1 MAQKLLSFFL
11 SLFLLLSSGGSPSET
26 PAPPSAEGG
35 IPALHVAGTT
45 LADPQ
50 GNTVRL
56 RGVSTHGLAW
66 FPDYVNK
73 EAFRTLKED
82 WGVNAVRLALYT
94 AEYGGYCSGGDRE
107 TLKKLVDD
115 GVAYATD
122 LGLYA
127 IIDWHI
133 LSDGDPRTYQDEA
146 VRFFDEMSRK
156 YADHTNVLYEICNEP
171 QNSPWQTVIKPYAE
185 TVLAAIRAND
195 PDGVVIVGTNTWSQD
210 VEEVAGSRLDDE
222 NVVYAFH
229 FYAATHKESYRQKV
243 KNAVAAGVPVFV
255 SECGLC
261 DASGNGGVD
270 EASAREWFNLL
281 KEEDLSF
288 MAWSLCNKNE
298 TSALIKPDC
307 AKLSGWTQEDLS
319 QSGKLFR
326 DAILEK

>member
-1 MAQKLLSFFL
+1 MTQKLISFFL
-11 SLFLLLSSGGSPSET
+11 SLFFLLSSPA
-26 PAPPSAEGG
+26 APPSTPAAEPG
-35 IPALHVAGTT
+35 IAPLHVEGTV

-66 FPDYVNK
+66 FPDYVSE

-82 WGVNAVRLALYT
+82 WGANAVRLALYT
-94 AEYGGYCSGGDRE
+94 EEYGGYCSGGDRE
-107 TLKKLVDD
+107 KLKELVDN
-115 GVAYATD
+115 GVTYATD
-122 LGLYA
+122 LGLYV

-133 LSDGDPRTYQDEA
+133 LSDGDPRIHQDEA

-185 TVLAAIRAND
+185 TVLATIRAND
-195 PDGVVIVGTNTWSQD
+195 PNAVVIVGTNTWSQD
-210 VEEVAGSRLDDE
+210 VEEVAAGRLDDE

-270 EASAREWFNLL
+270 ENSASQWFDLL
-281 KEEDLSF
+281 KEENISF

-298 TSALIKPDC
+298 TAALLKPDC
-307 AKLSGWTQEDLS
+307 TKLSGWTAEELS
-319 QSGKLFR
+319 QSGTLFR
-326 DAILEK
+326 AAIRDE

>member
-1 MAQKLLSFFL
+1 MTQKLISFFL
-11 SLFLLLSSGGSPSET
+11 SLFFLLSSPA
-26 PAPPSAEGG
+26 APPSTPAAEPG
-35 IPALHVAGTT
+35 IAPLHVEGTV

-66 FPDYVNK
+66 FPDYVSE

-82 WGVNAVRLALYT
+82 WGANAVRLALYT
-94 AEYGGYCSGGDRE
+94 EEYGGYCSGGDRE
-107 TLKKLVDD
+107 KLKELVDN
-115 GVAYATD
+115 GVTYATD
-122 LGLYA
+122 LGLYV

-133 LSDGDPRTYQDEA
+133 LSDGDPRIHQDEA

-210 VEEVAGSRLDDE
+210 VEEVAASRLDDE

-270 EASAREWFNLL
+270 ENSASQWFALL
-281 KEEDLSF
+281 KEENISF

-298 TSALIKPDC
+298 TAALIKPDC
-307 AKLSGWTQEDLS
+307 AKLSGWTAEELS
-319 QSGKLFR
+319 QSGRLFR
-326 DAILEK
+326 AAIQAEP

>member
-1 MAQKLLSFFL
+1 MTQKLISFFL
-11 SLFLLLSSGGSPSET
+11 SLFFLLSSPA
-26 PAPPSAEGG
+26 APPSTPAAEPG
-35 IPALHVAGTT
+35 IAPLHVEGTV

-66 FPDYVNK
+66 FPDYVSE

-82 WGVNAVRLALYT
+82 WGANAVRLALYT
-94 AEYGGYCSGGDRE
+94 EEYGGYCSGGDRE
-107 TLKKLVDD
+107 KLKELVDN
-115 GVAYATD
+115 GVTYATD
-122 LGLYA
+122 LGLYV

-133 LSDGDPRTYQDEA
+133 LSDGDPRIHQDEA

-185 TVLAAIRAND
+185 TGLATIRAND
-195 PDGVVIVGTNTWSQD
+195 PNAVVIVGTNTWSQD
-210 VEEVAGSRLDDE
+210 VEEVAAGRLDDE

-270 EASAREWFNLL
+270 ENSASQWFDLL
-281 KEEDLSF
+281 KEENISF

-298 TSALIKPDC
+298 TAALLKPDC
-307 AKLSGWTQEDLS
+307 TKLSGWTAEELS
-319 QSGKLFR
+319 QSGTLFR
-326 DAILEK
+326 AAIRDE

>member
-1 MAQKLLSFFL
+1 MTQKLISFFL
-11 SLFLLLSSGGSPSET
+11 SLFFLLSSPA
-26 PAPPSAEGG
+26 PAAPPSTPAAEPG
-35 IPALHVAGTT
+35 IAPLRVAGTV

-66 FPDYVNK
+66 FPDYVSE

-82 WGVNAVRLALYT
+82 WGANAVRLALYT
-94 AEYGGYCSGGDRE
+94 EEYGGYCSGGDRE
-107 TLKKLVDD
+107 KLKELVDN
-115 GVAYATD
+115 GVTYATD
-122 LGLYA
+122 LGLYV

-133 LSDGDPRTYQDEA
+133 LSDGDPRIHQDEA

-185 TVLAAIRAND
+185 TVLATIRAND
-195 PDGVVIVGTNTWSQD
+195 PNAVVIVGTNTWSQD
-210 VEEVAGSRLDDE
+210 VEEVAAGRLDDE

-270 EASAREWFNLL
+270 ENSASQWFDLL
-281 KEEDLSF
+281 KEENISF
-288 MAWSLCNKNE
+288 IAWSLCNKNE
-298 TSALIKPDC
+298 TAALIKPDC
-307 AKLSGWTQEDLS
+307 TKLSGWTAEELS
-319 QSGKLFR
+319 QSGTLFR
-326 DAILEK
+326 AAIQEKP

>member
-1 MAQKLLSFFL
+1 MTQKLISFFL
-11 SLFLLLSSGGSPSET
+11 SLFFLLSSPA
-26 PAPPSAEGG
+26 PAAPPSTPAAEPG
-35 IPALHVAGTT
+35 IAPLHVEGTF

-66 FPDYVNK
+66 FPDYVSE

-82 WGVNAVRLALYT
+82 WGANAVRLALYT
-94 AEYGGYCSGGDRE
+94 EEYGGYCSGGDRE
-107 TLKKLVDD
+107 KLKELVDN
-115 GVAYATD
+115 GVTYATD
-122 LGLYA
+122 LGLYV

-133 LSDGDPRTYQDEA
+133 LSDGDPRIHQDEA

-195 PDGVVIVGTNTWSQD
+195 PNAVVIVGTNTWSQD
-210 VEEVAGSRLDDE
+210 VEEVATGRLDDE

-270 EASAREWFNLL
+270 ENSASQWFDLL
-281 KEEDLSF
+281 KEENISF
-288 MAWSLCNKNE
+288 IAWSLCNKNE
-298 TSALIKPDC
+298 TAALIKPDC
-307 AKLSGWTQEDLS
+307 TKLSGWTAEELS
-319 QSGKLFR
+319 QSGTLFR
-326 DAILEK
+326 AAIQEKP

>member
-1 MAQKLLSFFL
+1 MTQKLISFFL
-11 SLFLLLSSGGSPSET
+11 SLFFLLSSPA
-26 PAPPSAEGG
+26 PAAPPSTPAAEPG
-35 IPALHVAGTT
+35 IAPLHVAGTV

-66 FPDYVNK
+66 FPDYVSE

-82 WGVNAVRLALYT
+82 WGANAVRFALYT
-94 AEYGGYCSGGDRE
+94 EEYGGYCSGGDRE
-107 TLKKLVDD
+107 KLKELVDN
-115 GVAYATD
+115 GVTYATD
-122 LGLYA
+122 LGLYV

-133 LSDGDPRTYQDEA
+133 LSDGDPRIHQDEA
-146 VRFFDEMSRK
+146 VRFFEEMSRK

-185 TVLAAIRAND
+185 TVLATIRAND
-195 PDGVVIVGTNTWSQD
+195 PNAVVIVGTNTWSQD
-210 VEEVAGSRLDDE
+210 VEEVAAGRLDDE

-270 EASAREWFNLL
+270 ENSASQWFDLL
-281 KEEDLSF
+281 KEENISF
-288 MAWSLCNKNE
+288 IAWSLCNKNE
-298 TSALIKPDC
+298 TAALIKPDC
-307 AKLSGWTQEDLS
+307 AKLSGWTAEELS
-319 QSGKLFR
+319 QSGTLFR
-326 DAILEK
+326 AAIQEKP

>member
-11 SLFLLLSSGGSPSET
+11 TFFLMLSSTGSPNET
-26 PAPPSAEGG
+26 PTPPSAEGG
-35 IPALHVAGTT
+35 VPALHVAGTT
-45 LADPQ
+45 LADPA

-66 FPDYVNK
+66 FPDYVNQ

-82 WGVNAVRLALYT
+82 WGANAVRLALYT
-94 AEYGGYCSGGDRE
+94 GEYGGYCNGGDRE

-115 GVAYATD
+115 GVTYATD
-122 LGLYA
+122 LGLYV

-133 LSDGDPRTYQDEA
+133 LSDGDPRIHQDEA

-195 PDGVVIVGTNTWSQD
+195 PDAVVIVGTNTWSQD
-210 VEEVAGSRLDDE
+210 VEEVIGNRLDDE

-229 FYAATHKESYRQKV
+229 FYAATHKENYRQKV

-270 EASAREWFNLL
+270 EASAKEWFSLL
-281 KEEDLSF
+281 KEDDLSF

-298 TSALIKPDC
+298 TAALIQPNC

-319 QSGKLFR
+319 LSGKLFR
-326 DAILEK
+326 QAILEK

>member
-11 SLFLLLSSGGSPSET
+11 SLFLLLSAGGSPSET
-26 PAPPSAEGG
+26 PAPPSSEGG

-94 AEYGGYCSGGDRE
+94 AEYGGYCNGGDRE

-115 GVAYATD
+115 GVTYATD
-122 LGLYA
+122 LGLYV

-146 VRFFDEMSRK
+146 VQFFDEMSRK

-185 TVLAAIRAND
+185 TVLATIRAND

-243 KNAVAAGVPVFV
+243 KNALAAGVPVFV

-270 EASAREWFNLL
+270 EASAREWFALL

-307 AKLSGWTQEDLS
+307 AKLSGWTQEELS
-319 QSGKLFR
+319 LSGKLFR

>member
-1 MAQKLLSFFL
+1 MTQRLISFFM
-11 SLFLLLSSGGSPSET
+11 SLFLLLSSAGSPKET
-26 PAPPSAEGG
+26 PTPPSTEGG
-35 IPALHVAGTT
+35 VPPLHVAGTT
-45 LADPQ
+45 LADPA

-66 FPDYVNK
+66 FPDYVSK

-82 WGVNAVRLALYT
+82 WGANAVRLALYT
-94 AEYGGYCSGGDRE
+94 GEYGGYCNGGDRE
-107 TLKKLVDD
+107 ALKKLVDD

-122 LGLYA
+122 LGLYV

-133 LSDGDPRTYQDEA
+133 LSDGDPRTHQDEA
-146 VRFFDEMSRK
+146 VRFFDEISRK

-195 PDGVVIVGTNTWSQD
+195 PGAVVIVGTNTWSQD
-210 VEEVAGSRLDDE
+210 VEDVIGSRLDDE

-243 KNAVAAGVPVFV
+243 KNALAAGIPVFV

-270 EASAREWFNLL
+270 ESSAKEWFSLL
-281 KEEDLSF
+281 KAENISF

-298 TSALIKPDC
+298 TAALLKPDC
-307 AKLSGWTQEDLS
+307 AKLSGWTQEELS

-326 DAILEK
+326 EAILEN

>member
-1 MAQKLLSFFL
+1 MTQKLISFFL
-11 SLFLLLSSGGSPSET
+11 SLFFLLSSPA
-26 PAPPSAEGG
+26 PAAPPSTPAAEPG
-35 IPALHVAGTT
+35 IAPLHVAGTV

-66 FPDYVNK
+66 FPDYVSE

-82 WGVNAVRLALYT
+82 WGANAVRLALYT
-94 AEYGGYCSGGDRE
+94 EEYGGYCSGGDRE
-107 TLKKLVDD
+107 KLKELVDN
-115 GVAYATD
+115 GVTYATD
-122 LGLYA
+122 LGLYV

-133 LSDGDPRTYQDEA
+133 LSDGDPRIHQDEA

-195 PDGVVIVGTNTWSQD
+195 PNAVVIVGTNTWSQD
-210 VEEVAGSRLDDE
+210 VEEVAAGRLDDE

-270 EASAREWFNLL
+270 ENSASQWFDLL
-281 KEEDLSF
+281 KEENISF

-298 TSALIKPDC
+298 TAALLKPDC
-307 AKLSGWTQEDLS
+307 TKLSGWTAEDLS
-319 QSGKLFR
+319 QSGTLFR
-326 DAILEK
+326 AAIQEKP